1 MILWRTPLPRSTRG
15 ETYRDHHRKTLNFQ
29 SRGGEPHSQNDINL
43 QPMGQIYFFLAQA
56 AKKAVERSH

>member
-15 ETYRDHHRKTLNFQ
+15 ETYRDHRRRTLNFE
-29 SRGGEPHSQNDINL
+29 SRGGEPHSQNDITL